1 MNPLVHTLL
10 PAAVLLSVLPAASQ
24 SSNPFAEQV
33 LRYPQEKLH
42 VHTDKDTYV
51 AGDTIWLRARCVD
64 AASHRPVAA
73 SRYVY
78 AELRDESGAL
88 VRRIKILRRDSLYAG
103 YLPVPTD
110 APDGDYTFSAYTRF
124 MRNQGADYFF
134 RKPLRIAAYRG
145 AAGEVP
151 KPRPRPA
158 TGDFAVTFH
167 PEGGYLV
174 PGRSCRVAFK
184 ALTDAGRS
192 TAVEAVL
199 RDDRGTTLDTV
210 RTRRAG
216 MGSFR
221 MVPEAGRTYH
231 AVCRTPS
238 GAEKRFD
245 LPVPNAAA
253 CVLQLAERDGF
264 IAVNV
269 LTAGSLPAR
278 LRLVVHCRGN
288 RCYDGGWEPGL
299 LFRSSDL
306 PAGVVQ
312 WLLLDAA
319 GNALSERLLFNE
331 GADGV
336 HVSLR
341 AENPSPRRRERAD
354 FSVRLTDGAGNP
366 LRGEFSVS
374 VTDRNAVPD
383 PVSGD
388 IRTTLLLTSDL
399 RGYVECPGS
408 YFRSDD
414 PEARAA
420 LDELMLTQGWR
431 RYDVPALLR
440 GEYAEPEY
448 ALEAGQQISGRIVRA
463 GLVNTRKRLG
473 MYRMAMIVPR
483 YGYLAEAP
491 VRADGCFDLDG
502 FDFPDSTAFV
512 LRPQATTGRMR
523 NAFVKVDPETFPE
536 NGIPA
541 HYPAAGAGDAE
552 ALFRTALAYVGY
564 MGSADLRN
572 VLIDPVEVRAKREIP
587 RTLEERKAV
596 YSWNAERIADMGV
609 HTILDCIERMPGIRR
624 RENVFLYQGRAV
636 FFMCDGVLYDDLE
649 ESLPAF
655 SAPPAI
661 DRNRTVKRINMA
673 GPGVPDTDSDLGS
686 GPGSDT
692 NASDTH
698 LAQAVAAPI
707 GQYSDLPPFVNL
719 PLEWVDRIDILDRFS
734 GRFLSGRDNG
744 IIAVTLKSYEE
755 ISALNTGESIDVGI
769 VSPLGYQTPAEFY
782 SPAYETPESRDS
794 HTPDFRTTLYWNPC
808 IRTDADG
815 RAAFGFRTSDA
826 PADFRI
832 DIEGLT
838 PDGQPVV
845 HAE

>member
-42 VHTDKDTYV
+42 IHTDKDTYV

-253 CVLQLAERDGF
+253 CVLQLEERDGF

-354 FSVRLTDGAGNP
+354 FSVRLTDSAGNP

-473 MYRMAMIVPR
+473 KYRMAMIVPR

-541 HYPAAGAGDAE
+541 PYPAAGAGNAE

-596 YSWNAERIADMGV
+596 YSWDAERIADTGV

-686 GPGSDT
+686 EPGSDT

-755 ISALNTGESIDVGI
+755 ISALDTGESIDVGI

-838 PDGQPVV
+838 PDGQLVV

>member
-64 AASHRPVAA
+64 AASHSPVAA

>member
-88 VRRIKILRRDSLYAG
+88 MRRIKILRRDSLYAG

-253 CVLQLAERDGF
+253 CVLQLEERDGF

-354 FSVRLTDGAGNP
+354 FSVRLTDSAGNP

-473 MYRMAMIVPR
+473 KYRMAMIVPR

-512 LRPQATTGRMR
+512 LRPQTTTGRMR

-541 HYPAAGAGDAE
+541 PYPATGAGDAE

-596 YSWNAERIADMGV
+596 YSWDAERIADMGV

-826 PADFRI
+826 PADLRI

>member
-192 TAVEAVL
+192 TVVEAVL

-512 LRPQATTGRMR
+512 LRPQTTTGRMR

-541 HYPAAGAGDAE
+541 PYPAAGAGDAE

-596 YSWNAERIADMGV
+596 YSWDAERIADMGV

-686 GPGSDT
+686 GPSSDT

>member
-231 AVCRTPS
+231 AVCRIPS

>member
-707 GQYSDLPPFVNL
+707 RQYSDLPPFVNL

>member
-354 FSVRLTDGAGNP
+354 FSVRLTDSAGNP

-541 HYPAAGAGDAE
+541 PYPAAGAGDAE

-596 YSWNAERIADMGV
+596 YSWDAERIADTGV
-609 HTILDCIERMPGIRR
+609 HTILDCIERMPGMRR
-624 RENVFLYQGRAV
+624 TGNEILYHDRV
-636 FFMCDGVLYDDLE
+636 VSFMCDEMLY
-649 ESLPAF
+649 ESPEKPQPILGEPELP
-655 SAPPAI
+655 
-661 DRNRTVKRINMA
+661 RNRDRVVSRI
-673 GPGVPDTDSDLGS
+673 TGS
-686 GPGSDT
+686 GQSVESSDPYAT
-692 NASDTH
+692 TQPH
-698 LAQAVAAPI
+698 LEPI
-707 GQYSDLPPFVNL
+707 GMTGIKQYFDFPPFVYF
-719 PLEWVDRIDILDRFS
+719 PLAWVKRIDILNEQS
-734 GRFLSGRDNG
+734 SYMLHGRDNG
-744 IIAVTLKSYEE
+744 IVAITLKSYEE
-755 ISALNTGESIDVGI
+755 ISALDTGESIDVGI

-838 PDGQPVV
+838 LDGQPVV
-845 HAE
+845 CIQ

>member
-88 VRRIKILRRDSLYAG
+88 MRRIKILRRDSLYAG

-253 CVLQLAERDGF
+253 CVLQLEERDGF

-354 FSVRLTDGAGNP
+354 FSVRLTDSAGNP

-473 MYRMAMIVPR
+473 KYRMAMIVPR

-512 LRPQATTGRMR
+512 LRPQTTTGRMR

-541 HYPAAGAGDAE
+541 PYPATGAGDAE

-596 YSWNAERIADMGV
+596 YSWDAERIADMGV

>member
-1 MNPLVHTLL
+1 M
-10 PAAVLLSVLPAASQ
+10 
-24 SSNPFAEQV
+24 
-33 LRYPQEKLH
+33 
-42 VHTDKDTYV
+42 
-51 AGDTIWLRARCVD
+51 
-64 AASHRPVAA
+64 
-73 SRYVY
+73 
-78 AELRDESGAL
+78 
-88 VRRIKILRRDSLYAG
+88 
-103 YLPVPTD
+103 
-110 APDGDYTFSAYTRF
+110 
-124 MRNQGADYFF
+124 
-134 RKPLRIAAYRG
+134 
-145 AAGEVP
+145 
-151 KPRPRPA
+151 
-158 TGDFAVTFH
+158 
-167 PEGGYLV
+167 
-174 PGRSCRVAFK
+174 
-184 ALTDAGRS
+184 
-192 TAVEAVL
+192 
-199 RDDRGTTLDTV
+199 
-210 RTRRAG
+210 
-216 MGSFR
+216 
-221 MVPEAGRTYH
+221 
-231 AVCRTPS
+231 
-238 GAEKRFD
+238 
-245 LPVPNAAA
+245 
-253 CVLQLAERDGF
+253 
-264 IAVNV
+264 
-269 LTAGSLPAR
+269 
-278 LRLVVHCRGN
+278 
-288 RCYDGGWEPGL
+288 
-299 LFRSSDL
+299 
-306 PAGVVQ
+306 
-312 WLLLDAA
+312 
-319 GNALSERLLFNE
+319 
-331 GADGV
+331 
-336 HVSLR
+336 
-341 AENPSPRRRERAD
+341 
-354 FSVRLTDGAGNP
+354 
-366 LRGEFSVS
+366 
-374 VTDRNAVPD
+374 
-383 PVSGD
+383 
-388 IRTTLLLTSDL
+388 
-399 RGYVECPGS
+399 
-408 YFRSDD
+408 
-414 PEARAA
+414 
-420 LDELMLTQGWR
+420 
-431 RYDVPALLR
+431 
-440 GEYAEPEY
+440 
-448 ALEAGQQISGRIVRA
+448 
-463 GLVNTRKRLG
+463 NTRKRLG

-541 HYPAAGAGDAE
+541 PYPAAGAGNAE

-596 YSWNAERIADMGV
+596 YSWDAERIADTGV

-755 ISALNTGESIDVGI
+755 ISALDTGESIDVGI

>member
-42 VHTDKDTYV
+42 IHTDKDTYV

-145 AAGEVP
+145 AASEVP

-253 CVLQLAERDGF
+253 CVLQLEERDGF

-512 LRPQATTGRMR
+512 LRPQTTTGRMR

-541 HYPAAGAGDAE
+541 PYPAAGAGDAE

-755 ISALNTGESIDVGI
+755 ISALDTGESIDVGI

-826 PADFRI
+826 PADLRI